1 MQPRYSVVIPTY
13 NRRPLL
19 GDAIASA
26 LAQQDF
32 GGDIEVLVVD
42 DGSTDGT
49 LEWLAETYAGK
60 PVRGL
65 RNQRRK
71 GPAGGRNTGI
81 LAARGE
87 LVALLDSDDRFLPNH
102 LADAARAFAALPE
115 VDAVFG
121 PARYERNGVPDDY
134 MGPNYRRKLAQAP
147 VQRRIDGGTA
157 YAPSYFDHLLEY
169 GCYFNLSSVVL
180 RAGAARELMN
190 EALRI
195 AEDYEFWVR
204 LARTHRFASL
214 DAPQIRY
221 MLHADNISFEADAS
235 VEQHAPKQLDAYG
248 FMLAYPGL
256 TATQRRTI
264 EQQMAGVLF
273 DWGYR
278 CRQRGMWGQALRL
291 HWRSLRLGMAARN
304 LAAIAK
310 LPVAA
315 VAGAGA
321 PRDKGA

>member
-1 MQPRYSVVIPTY
+1 M
-13 NRRPLL
+13 
-19 GDAIASA
+19 
-26 LAQQDF
+26 
-32 GGDIEVLVVD
+32 
-42 DGSTDGT
+42 
-49 LEWLAETYAGK
+49 
-60 PVRGL
+60 
-65 RNQRRK
+65 
-71 GPAGGRNTGI
+71 
-81 LAARGE
+81 
-87 LVALLDSDDRFLPNH
+87 
-102 LADAARAFAALPE
+102 
-115 VDAVFG
+115 
-121 PARYERNGVPDDY
+121 
-134 MGPNYRRKLAQAP
+134 
-147 VQRRIDGGTA
+147 
-157 YAPSYFDHLLEY
+157 
-169 GCYFNLSSVVL
+169 L

-214 DAPQIRY
+214 EAPQIRY
-221 MLHADNISFEADAS
+221 MLHDDNISFEADAS

-264 EQQMAGVLF
+264 EQQMASVLF

-278 CRQRGMWGQALRL
+278 CCQRGMWGQALRL

-315 VAGAGA
+315 LGAGGAGGAGA
-321 PRDKGA
+321 AARGKGA